1 MRDVLLQRL
10 KVEGKG
16 SGPKI
21 KIKAFH
27 ILLKVVNLLLNK
39 VSNKSFVATMNNAK
53 RGAAVLV

>member
-1 MRDVLLQRL
+1 MLLQRL